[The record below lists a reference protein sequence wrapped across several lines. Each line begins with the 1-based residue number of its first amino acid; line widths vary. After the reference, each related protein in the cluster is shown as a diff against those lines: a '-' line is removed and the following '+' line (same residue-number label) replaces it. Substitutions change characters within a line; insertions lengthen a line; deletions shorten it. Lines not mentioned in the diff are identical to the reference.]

1 VNGIC
6 HARLLAWIKVS
17 WRNSAA
23 ISACTLSH
31 LPEPIIKALSAMSNL
46 LSGRATAAAD
56 APARHH
62 MPERPCIAPPGKV
75 AASAAEATP
84 AGQPRKRRAHPAP
97 VAWPLAGDGQINY

>member
-1 VNGIC
+1 
-6 HARLLAWIKVS
+6 
-17 WRNSAA
+17 
-23 ISACTLSH
+23 
-31 LPEPIIKALSAMSNL
+31 
-46 LSGRATAAAD
+46 
-56 APARHH
+56 